1 MFTGQAWQALSA
13 VAATVVEYVLTLQL
27 VHTIFP
33 LNLLNLPGTHAV
45 HVPPSNPLYPD
56 THMHS
61 VKSIDPALEIEL
73 AGQAVHAAEP
83 EAFLNVPAAQRT
95 HVWPSEP
102 VAPGLHRQS
111 VCAAEPSDEFE
122 FAGQA

>member
-1 MFTGQAWQALSA
+1 
-13 VAATVVEYVLTLQL
+13 
-27 VHTIFP
+27 
-33 LNLLNLPGTHAV
+33 
-45 HVPPSNPLYPD
+45 
-56 THMHS
+56 MHS